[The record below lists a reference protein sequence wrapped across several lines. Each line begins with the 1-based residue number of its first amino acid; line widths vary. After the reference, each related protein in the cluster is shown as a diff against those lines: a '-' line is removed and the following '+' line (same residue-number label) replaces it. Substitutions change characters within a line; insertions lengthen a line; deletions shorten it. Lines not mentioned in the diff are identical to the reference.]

1 MECMEILLNYLMFYV
16 LENKVVVYF
25 LVFKNYVLIEI
36 MFELLVYIYEN
47 KFLLVFWVYFEY

>member
-1 MECMEILLNYLMFYV
+1 MEILLNYLMFYV